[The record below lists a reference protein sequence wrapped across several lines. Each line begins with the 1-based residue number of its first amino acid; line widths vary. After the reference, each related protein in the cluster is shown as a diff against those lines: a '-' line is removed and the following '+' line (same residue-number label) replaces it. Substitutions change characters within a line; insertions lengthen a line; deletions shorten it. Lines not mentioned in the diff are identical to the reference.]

1 MAKENHVRLTEKAF
15 QKKFA
20 EGLISWNKAE
30 NKRSMPWKNEKNPY
44 KIWLSEIILQQTR
57 VEQGLRYYNSFVQT
71 YPAIE
76 QLAAAQEKKVFKLW
90 EGLGYY
96 SRCKNLIFTAAFITN
111 ELNGIFPKD
120 YKALLNLKGVGP
132 YTASAIASFA
142 YNLPHAVVDGNV
154 FRVLSRIFYIELPID
169 TVQGKHFFSKLAQN
183 ILPKNIAGEYNQAI
197 MDFGATVCKPAPEC
211 AKCFFNKHCK
221 AFLSSKQTLLPVK
234 SKQLKIK
241 ERWFNYIVL
250 KHLDTFA
257 IRKRITKDIWQN
269 LFEFLLIETPGIA
282 KQNEILN
289 ALQKSYSFQSKP
301 VVTKKIQVAQLLTH
315 QLIHF
320 SFFEIEL
327 FQRISL
333 NGFNWVA
340 KEELGDYPFPKTVQL
355 FIQNTLLNQEVP
367 IAGKKFAF
375 YNLI

>member
-1 MAKENHVRLTEKAF
+1 MVKENQLRLPDKGF
-15 QKKFA
+15 QKKFVH
-20 EGLISWNKAE
+20 GLINWNKAE
-30 NKRSMPWKNEKNPY
+30 NKRSMPWKNEKDPY
-44 KIWLSEIILQQTR
+44 KIWLSEIILQQTK
-57 VEQGLRYYNSFVQT
+57 VEQGLSYYNRFVQT
-71 YPAIE
+71 YPTIE
-76 QLAAAQEKKVFKLW
+76 QLAVAPEKQVFKLW

-96 SRCKNLIFTAAFITN
+96 SRCKNLIHTAGFIN
-111 ELNGIFPKD
+111 RELNGIFPKD
-120 YKALLNLKGVGP
+120 YSSILNLKGVGP

-142 YNLPHAVVDGNV
+142 YNLPYAVLDGNV
-154 FRVLSRIFYIELPID
+154 FRVLSRIFDIELPID
-169 TVQGKHFFSKLAQN
+169 QKQGKHFFSMLAQN
-183 ILPKNIAGEYNQAI
+183 ILPKNTAGEYNQAI

-221 AFLSSKQTLLPVK
+221 AFLSSQQTLLPVK

-355 FIQNTLLNQEVP
+355 FIQNTLLT
-367 IAGKKFAF
+367 
-375 YNLI
+375 

>member
-197 MDFGATVCKPAPEC
+197 MDFGATVCKPLPEC
-211 AKCFFNKHCK
+211 SKCFFNKRCK
-221 AFLSSKQTLLPVK
+221 AFLLNKQRLLPNK
-234 SKQLKIK
+234 IKQLKIRK
-241 ERWFNYIVL
+241 RWFNYIVL
-250 KHLDTFA
+250 KHKNKYA
-257 IRKRITKDIWQN
+257 IRKRTAKDIWQN
-269 LFEFLLIETPGIA
+269 LFEFLLIETVEMP
-282 KQNEILN
+282 KQNEILK
-289 ALQKSYSFQSKP
+289 ALQKNYPFLP
-301 VVTKKIQVAQLLTH
+301 RPFANKKIEMDQQLTH

-327 FQRISL
+327 DQEMFL
-333 NGFNWVA
+333 EGFSWITIKA
-340 KEELGDYPFPKTVQL
+340 LRDYAFPKTVQL
-355 FIQNTLLNQEVP
+355 FIQNTLLTEEVT
-367 IAGKKFAF
+367 IAGR
-375 YNLI
+375 